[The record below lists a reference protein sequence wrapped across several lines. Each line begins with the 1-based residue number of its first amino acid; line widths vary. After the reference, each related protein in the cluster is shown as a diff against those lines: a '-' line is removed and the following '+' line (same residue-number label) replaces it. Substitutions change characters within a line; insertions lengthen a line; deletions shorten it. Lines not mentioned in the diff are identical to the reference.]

1 MSASVPARRA
11 ALQDPEVAARAA
23 RRWWLFLITGSLW
36 ILFSLIVFRFDIDSV
51 TAVGIA
57 VGALCFAAGVNEF
70 LSLAATSGGWKAV
83 RAILGVLFVVIG
95 VVALA
100 YPDRTFTEVAA
111 IFSFFLVLKGAFDAM
126 YGLMSKDENEF
137 WWVNLVVGTIEILL
151 GFWAAGNFGREA
163 VLLVVWIGAG
173 ALARGVT
180 ELTLAVALYRINKE
194 GLPPG
199 SDRLAPA

>member
-1 MSASVPARRA
+1 MSTSIPARRT

-36 ILFSLIVFRFDIDSV
+36 ILFSLIVFRFDLHSV

-57 VGALCFAAGVNEF
+57 VGALCFAAGLNEF
-70 LSLAATSGGWKAV
+70 LTLGATSGGWKVV
-83 RAILGVLFVVIG
+83 RVILAVLFVVIG

-100 YPDRTFTEVAA
+100 YPHRTFTEVAA

-126 YGLMSKDENEF
+126 YALMSKDEVEF
-137 WWVNLVVGTIEILL
+137 WWVGLIVGTIEILL

-180 ELTLAVALYRINKE
+180 ELTLAVALHRINKE
-194 GLPPG
+194 GLPPDIG
-199 SDRLAPA
+199 RAAPA